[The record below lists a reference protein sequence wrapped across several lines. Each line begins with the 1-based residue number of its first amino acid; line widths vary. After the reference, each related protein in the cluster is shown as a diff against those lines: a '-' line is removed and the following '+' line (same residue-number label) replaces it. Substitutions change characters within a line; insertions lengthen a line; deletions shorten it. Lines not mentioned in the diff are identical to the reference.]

1 MQRCEVKHRLEVSTR
16 AIIDTT
22 GHRAGATPLS
32 TPLYAAGARAADKMD
47 KRDHK
52 THHDAAA
59 EKHNRKQVDPMVL

>member
-22 GHRAGATPLS
+22 GHRAGATPLH
-32 TPLYAAGARAADKMD
+32 YAAAARARPADKMD